1 MFQNVG
7 IQTSNQVS
15 FVQSNSHKYNLFLL
29 TGDVVKPFLQLLVVQ
44 TFRPDRLLAMG
55 HIFVATIM
63 GEDFQQEAEQ
73 DPNLSVVVEEEVNDN
88 VCHTGYTVYIIV

>member
-1 MFQNVG
+1 M
-7 IQTSNQVS
+7 
-15 FVQSNSHKYNLFLL
+15 LL
-29 TGDVVKPFLQLLVVQ
+29 TGDVVKAFLQLLVVQ

-73 DPNLSVVVEEEVNDN
+73 DPNLSVVVEEEVSENA
-88 VCHTGYTVYIIV
+88 YVYML

>member
-1 MFQNVG
+1 M
-7 IQTSNQVS
+7 
-15 FVQSNSHKYNLFLL
+15 LFIASSCDPLL
-29 TGDVVKPFLQLLVVQ
+29 SSGDVVKVFLQLLAVQ

-73 DPNLSVVVEEEVNDN
+73 DPKLSVVVEEEVSEILFE
-88 VCHTGYTVYIIV
+88 CMYCTR

>member
-1 MFQNVG
+1 M
-7 IQTSNQVS
+7 
-15 FVQSNSHKYNLFLL
+15 L
-29 TGDVVKPFLQLLVVQ
+29 TGDVVKAFLQLLVVQ

-73 DPNLSVVVEEEVNDN
+73 DPNLTVVVEEEVSEKM
-88 VCHTGYTVYIIV
+88 CCTGYTIHIIVLDQAQHSCAVVFCGWIWC